1 MSELDDVYGDRI
13 DFDVIVPTIAE
24 DGELQYPETSP
35 HVASHGLE
43 AVDANGELIEA
54 IEGHAF
60 GKDEI
65 EAVVR
70 RVLGEDA

>member
-13 DFDVIVPTIAE
+13 DFEVIVPTIAE

-43 AVDANGELIEA
+43 AVDAEGNLIEA
-54 IEGHAF
+54 IDGHAF
-60 GKDEI
+60 GKPEV
-65 EAVVR
+65 EAVVQ
-70 RVLGEDA
+70 RVLAGD